1 MSESEKLLEKYGFK
15 PEVMELAINQWG
27 KTSYP
32 SPKRRFWLSLEA
44 YNQSIEDHYHWIYD
58 YMLHDLSFPHTN
70 FIKIVDTSTAAEGSS
85 FFGSGMQRLGLQ
97 QDKISQFLATAGKM
111 IKEMFQLVRELRILD
126 ERLSYYEDSM
136 DADSK
141 SRKSAEITLKGIW
154 IDMVEQGGKNPSSV
168 YGMARELQFTT
179 LPDLF
184 YNTHPL
190 KGTDVDKVVD
200 KLDFNR
206 KVKEVLKRK
215 LRTFLEWKEHS
226 YREIKTRRKFTLK
239 YLRQHFDIIRM
250 YMAWV
255 KPYLK
260 YVKRLMMNDKMLDDP
275 KLVGAFETMTIEV
288 EYLAYKFPSNKEKP
302 QKSQNKSVY
311 SVILVTFE
319 FKSHADMTFNQDG
332 YQHKGPL
339 HVGSTEFY
347 VRAYTWTKKE
357 IDNYVKYREEEDF
370 DLMGI
375 IDGTVKA
382 AMDALGDELR
392 DYLIEAG
399 EKDENIIPPKQTEES
414 PEEPEE
420 QPPGMLDPLS
430 AIGDGFKGIL
440 GAVTGTKN
448 GDSLQGKYVRSIEDE
463 AAWNQIKSE
472 VYYIYKNFK
481 KGHKLFSL

>member
-1 MSESEKLLEKYGFK
+1 MSESEKLLAKYGFE
-15 PEVMELAINQWG
+15 PEFMELAINQWG
-27 KTSYP
+27 KTDYP
-32 SPKRRFWLSLEA
+32 SPKRRFWLSLQS
-44 YNQSIEDHYHWIYD
+44 YNQSIEDHYHWIYE
-58 YMLHDLSFPHTN
+58 YMIHDLSFPVHN

-85 FFGSGMQRLGLQ
+85 FFGSGMQRLGIQ

-126 ERLSYYEDSM
+126 ERLSYYKDSM
-136 DADSK
+136 DTDSK

-184 YNTHPL
+184 YSTHPL
-190 KGTDVDKVVD
+190 KGSEVDEVVD

-226 YREIKTRRKFTLK
+226 YSELKTRRKFTLK

-275 KLVGAFETMTIEV
+275 RLVSAFENMTIEV
-288 EYLAYKFPSNKEKP
+288 EYLAYKFPFNKEKP
-302 QKSQNKSVY
+302 QKSKNKKVY

-319 FKSHADMTFNQDG
+319 FHSHADMAFNQDG

-339 HVGSTEFY
+339 HIGTTEFW
-347 VRAYTWTKKE
+347 VRAYTWTKE
-357 IDNYVKYREEEDF
+357 QIDSYVKYREEEDF

-399 EKDENIIPPKQTEES
+399 EKDENIIPPKESKGSDVESEEK
-414 PEEPEE
+414 
-420 QPPGMLDPLS
+420 PPGMFDPLF
-430 AIGDGFKGIL
+430 AVGDGFKGIIN
-440 GAVTGTKN
+440 AVTGNKD
-448 GDSLQGKYVRSIEDE
+448 GQSLQSKYQLSVEEE
-463 AAWNQIKSE
+463 AAYNHIKGE
-472 VYYIYKNFK
+472 IYTIYKNFK
-481 KGHKLFSL
+481 KGHKLYSL